1 MNSCLLM
8 GIGEYLPNPMGI
20 ENSWP
25 TPAGIVVRSGG
36 NMELAGG
43 LGFALHFPTPPLP
56 HIGLVSSLPPPP
68 PPPPTTLQHT
78 KYQSLP
84 HPRLTML
91 HRLNAPLPSSP
102 PRQAF
107 RLSTTIIFTPHPTTE
122 NTKLLHVLEVL
133 FINI

>member
-25 TPAGIVVRSGG
+25 TPAGILVRSGG

-68 PPPPTTLQHT
+68 PPPPHDSPTH
-78 KYQSLP
+78 KVP
-84 HPRLTML
+84 VP
-91 HRLNAPLPSSP
+91 PS
-102 PRQAF
+102 
-107 RLSTTIIFTPHPTTE
+107 PTTD
-122 NTKLLHVLEVL
+122 HVTQA
-133 FINI
+133 